1 MGCRD
6 FLIAYNINLNTRD
19 ARLATDIAF
28 ELREAGRSKRIP
40 NPLSK
45 NLLDGDIVRNDD
57 GSPVKISGTF
67 KDVKGIG
74 WYVKEFNRAQISIN
88 FNNYKLSTIH
98 DVFDEACRLA
108 EIRGVRVTGSELVGL
123 IPLDAMIMAGKH
135 YLKKQNRS
143 MGIPTEDIIECAIQ
157 SLGLNDVALFEPN
170 EKIIDYAVLSDE
182 KDKDKIIDTE
192 FLQELSRN
200 SPAPGGGSV
209 AALSGSL
216 GASLS
221 SMVASLTHE
230 KKEMLESKPLMD
242 EIGIE
247 AQSLKDSLSVLIEED
262 TNAFNSVMKANR
274 LPQNT
279 DDEKVLRKDA
289 ILLANKY
296 ATEVPFDT
304 AQKCFR
310 VLQLSEQ
317 LVLQGNPNSVSDA
330 GVAAEVALAGV
341 RGACMNVMINLSGI
355 NDRSFVKKMN
365 DKVNKLTKD
374 SESLHK
380 RIYKQTLLIIK
391 K

>member
-1 MGCRD
+1 M
-6 FLIAYNINLNTRD
+6 
-19 ARLATDIAF
+19 
-28 ELREAGRSKRIP
+28 
-40 NPLSK
+40 
-45 NLLDGDIVRNDD
+45 
-57 GSPVKISGTF
+57 
-67 KDVKGIG
+67 
-74 WYVKEFNRAQISIN
+74 
-88 FNNYKLSTIH
+88 
-98 DVFDEACRLA
+98 
-108 EIRGVRVTGSELVGL
+108 
-123 IPLDAMIMAGKH
+123 
-135 YLKKQNRS
+135 
-143 MGIPTEDIIECAIQ
+143 
-157 SLGLNDVALFEPN
+157 ALFEPN

-296 ATEVPFDT
+296 ATEVPFET